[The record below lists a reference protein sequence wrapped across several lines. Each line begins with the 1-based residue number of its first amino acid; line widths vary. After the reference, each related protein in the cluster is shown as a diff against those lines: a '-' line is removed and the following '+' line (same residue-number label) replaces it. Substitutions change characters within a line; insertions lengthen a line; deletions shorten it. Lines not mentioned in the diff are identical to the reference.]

1 MPFWSFT
8 AHYFE
13 MWVFF
18 LCAWMQYIDNMI
30 FIEYNNFTE
39 LVKGLKNMKQNLME
53 TQYEQLAKEQFCK
66 IINDI
71 PFVSDIEIVP
81 TGLQGGF
88 GDFHAIV
95 HFTDEE
101 EPIRFCI
108 EVKSNGEKRFV
119 NTFML
124 MAGQHKDDACYVF
137 MAPYISEE
145 SARAMKEGKY
155 SYMDLSGNCYIL
167 TRRIFMY
174 VRGLANKYIVKKE
187 KKNYLSKSSG
197 AASTIMRTMLN
208 EPEKQW
214 QVTTLAQESG
224 KAIGTVS
231 NVKSFLR
238 DKDWIKEGRTE
249 FKLQN
254 IKEMLY
260 VWAKDYHKKDA
271 RTYEFYSLE
280 SISEVEQ
287 EIAEWSVIHDNGAI
301 LGGFSAAARY
311 APTVR
316 YKKVDV
322 YVEPQFFNEFVKD
335 LDLQSVSSGGNV
347 VITIPHDETP
357 CMYAKMIHGS
367 YVTSPVQ
374 TVIDLLG
381 NAGRGEEAAD
391 AIITKEYRG

>member
-1 MPFWSFT
+1 MEFCQ
-8 AHYFE
+8 H
-13 MWVFF
+13 
-18 LCAWMQYIDNMI
+18 IDNEY

-39 LVKGLKNMKQNLME
+39 TVKGRKNMKQNLVE

-66 IINDI
+66 IMNDI
-71 PFVSDIEIVP
+71 PFVSDIEIIP
-81 TGLQGGF
+81 TGLQRGF

-95 HFTDEE
+95 HFIDKE

-119 NTFML
+119 NMFMSL
-124 MAGQHKDDACYVF
+124 AGQHNDDVCCDF
-137 MAPYISEE
+137 MAPYVSEE
-145 SARAMKEGKY
+145 SAKAMKEGKY

-167 TRRIFMY
+167 TRRIFLY
-174 VRGLANKYIVKKE
+174 VSGQANKFIVKKE
-187 KKNYLSKSSG
+187 KKNYLSKSSS
-197 AASTIMRTMLN
+197 AASAIIRTMLN
-208 EPEKQW
+208 APQKQW
-214 QVTTLAQESG
+214 QVITLAQESG

-238 DKDWIKEGRTE
+238 DRDWIQDEKNE

-254 IKEMLY
+254 IKELLY

-271 RTYEFYSLE
+271 RSYEFYSLE
-280 SISEVEQ
+280 ALPELEQ
-287 EIAEWSVIHDNGAI
+287 EISEWSVSHDNGVV

-316 YKKVDV
+316 YKKIEV
-322 YVEPQFFNEFVKD
+322 YVELQFFEEFVKD
-335 LDLQSVSSGGNV
+335 FDLQPVSSGGNV

-357 CMYAKMIHGS
+357 CMYAKMINAS

-374 TVIDLLG
+374 TVIDLLE

-391 AIITKEYRG
+391 AIIAKEYQGSGND